1 MPADA
6 REGWGMICR
15 GKSIF
20 GPELDEKAMDGA
32 ALWLAER
39 ADEIGARVPNAGERA
54 RAMGVHQYSKDLGLD
69 EN

>member
-6 REGWGMICR
+6 REGWDIICR
-15 GKSIF
+15 VKSIF
-20 GPELDEKAMDGA
+20 APELDEKAMGGA

-54 RAMGVHQYSKDLGLD
+54 RAMGCLLYTSPSPRD
-69 EN
+69 